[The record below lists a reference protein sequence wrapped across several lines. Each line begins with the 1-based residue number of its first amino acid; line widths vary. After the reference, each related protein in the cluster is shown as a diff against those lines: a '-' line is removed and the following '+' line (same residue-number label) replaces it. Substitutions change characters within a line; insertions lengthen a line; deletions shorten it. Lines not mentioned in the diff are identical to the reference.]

1 MNFRN
6 IHYLK
11 SGSAIQKRAFQ
22 VLNELKVF
30 KILKDFDPILVGTI
44 PLDIAIEGSDLD
56 IICCA
61 KDLIFFS
68 EFLKENF
75 GLFDDFSIHDRMI
88 RNQKSLVCQFSFKNF
103 PFEIFGQDCPTEKQD
118 AYLHLLVEAQL
129 LKQSGPKAKKEIIK
143 LKQQGL
149 KTEPAFAKYF
159 NIPGD
164 PYEELV
170 KDL

>member
-1 MNFRN
+1 MNFKN

-30 KILKDFDPILVGTI
+30 KTLKDFDPILVGTI

-56 IICCA
+56 II
-61 KDLIFFS
+61 
-68 EFLKENF
+68 
-75 GLFDDFSIHDRMI
+75 
-88 RNQKSLVCQFSFKNF
+88 
-103 PFEIFGQDCPTEKQD
+103 
-118 AYLHLLVEAQL
+118 
-129 LKQSGPKAKKEIIK
+129 

-164 PYEELV
+164 PYEELL
-170 KDL
+170 KISNLSHK